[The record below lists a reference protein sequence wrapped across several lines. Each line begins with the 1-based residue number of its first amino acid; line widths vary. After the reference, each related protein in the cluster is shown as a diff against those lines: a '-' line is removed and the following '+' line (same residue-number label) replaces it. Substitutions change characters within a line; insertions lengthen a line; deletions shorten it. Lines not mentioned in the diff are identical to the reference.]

1 MLSSPRPVCTAAARH
16 LLNVRP
22 RVPPAAA
29 AVIAASPR
37 VVCTAAA
44 QKQQYASLAPHPC
57 PAASSLSSS
66 LPHAPSFQ
74 HHQTLS
80 PSSQQ
85 QQKQQQPEQQH
96 KLLHTTQS
104 SSSETAA
111 VSSGQQQQQ
120 QQQTFYRRELPKN
133 LHSFTSKTGRA
144 LFKECVASG
153 NAEIYFSLSGNFT
166 MQSEPA
172 FCGLGSLAMV
182 LNALTVD
189 PGRRWKGVWR
199 WYSDEML
206 ECTHTPREQIRE
218 KGMTFAELACL
229 ARCNGLR
236 VVARRADTVTREQ
249 FFEDL
254 KRVSASEDVHMVVS
268 FSRKTLGQTGDG
280 HFSPI
285 GAYHPGKNQVL
296 ICDTARFKYPSYF
309 VDGNLLYDS
318 LGEIDAVTGLP
329 RGYFI
334 LTKGEAK
341 PLSLCRISVGELGEH
356 GSADWTRLAQLFTRD
371 LPDAFRLFPA
381 YLADD
386 STDSTTT
393 GTVATASV
401 TEESIT
407 AVLRQILAALPTA
420 SPFIISL
427 QPPGVDL
434 ASATQSLAESHATDI
449 LALLSAAR
457 STPLYSHVL
466 AALRHP
472 DLRDSFPP
480 SSPPSSLSSSTTS
493 SHTATA
499 LPPPTT
505 PALATIFI
513 LAAPASLFATLPREL
528 RRAFEDLRARHSL
541 PPLLAGEVTRLAE
554 QMDVLLNNFCKCGAG
569 PPHRGH

>member
-1 MLSSPRPVCTAAARH
+1 MLSAPRPVCSSAAANVRH
-16 LLNVRP
+16 LLRHNARLQRLAP
-22 RVPPAAA
+22 SSAN
-29 AVIAASPR
+29 AVCSASPR

-44 QKQQYASLAPHPC
+44 QRQQCYYASLAPNPC
-57 PAASSLSSS
+57 PAAAATAASSFSSASSSSSS
-66 LPHAPSFQ
+66 LPYARPPPPPPCAIQASPQ
-74 HHQTLS
+74 HQHQQQHR
-80 PSSQQ
+80 QQ
-85 QQKQQQPEQQH
+85 QQNLQAVH
-96 KLLHTTQS
+96 HH
-104 SSSETAA
+104 SETP
-111 VSSGQQQQQ
+111 VGG
-120 QQQTFYRRELPKN
+120 QTFYRRELPKN

-249 FFEDL
+249 FFADL
-254 KRVSASEDVHMVVS
+254 ARVSASEDVHMVVS

-285 GAYHPGKNQVL
+285 GAYHPAKNQVL

-371 LPDAFRLFPA
+371 LPDAFRLFPSSSSSSSDGA
-381 YLADD
+381 AHMAD
-386 STDSTTT
+386 
-393 GTVATASV
+393 
-401 TEESIT
+401 SIT
-407 AVLRQILAALPTA
+407 AVLRHILSALPTA

-434 ASATQSLAESHATDI
+434 ASPTQSLAESHATDI
-449 LALLSAAR
+449 LALLSATR
-457 STPLYSHVL
+457 STPLYAHVL
-466 AALRHP
+466 AALAHP
-472 DLRDSFPP
+472 DLRNAFP
-480 SSPPSSLSSSTTS
+480 SSSSPS
-493 SHTATA
+493 HNAC
-499 LPPPTT
+499 
-505 PALATIFI
+505 LATIFI
-513 LAAPASLFATLPREL
+513 LAAPASLFAALPREL
-528 RRAFEDLRARHSL
+528 RRVFDDELRARHAL
-541 PPLLAGEVTRLAE
+541 PPLLTGEVQRISE
-554 QMDVLLNNFCKCGAG
+554 QLDVLLNSFCKCGAPSVG
-569 PPHRGH
+569 GASKHHCG

>member
-1 MLSSPRPVCTAAARH
+1 MLGSPRPVCTAAARH
-16 LLNVRP
+16 LLNVRR

-29 AVIAASPR
+29 AVVAASPR

-57 PAASSLSSS
+57 PAACSLSSS

-80 PSSQQ
+80 PSQQ
-85 QQKQQQPEQQH
+85 QQQPEHH

-104 SSSETAA
+104 SSSDPAAAVA
-111 VSSGQQQQQ
+111 VSSGQQ

-386 STDSTTT
+386 STDSTTGT
-393 GTVATASV
+393 GTVAAASVV

-466 AALRHP
+466 AALGHP

-480 SSPPSSLSSSTTS
+480 SSPSPSPSSLSSSSTTTTS
-493 SHTATA
+493 HT
-499 LPPPTT
+499 PPATT

-541 PPLLAGEVTRLAE
+541 PPLLAGEVSRLAE

>member
-1 MLSSPRPVCTAAARH
+1 MLSSPRPVCSAAARH
-16 LLNVRP
+16 FLNARR
-22 RVPPAAA
+22 RVPPAAT
-29 AVIAASPR
+29 VIGASPR
-37 VVCTAAA
+37 VVCTAAV
-44 QKQQYASLAPHPC
+44 QKQYASLAPHPC
-57 PAASSLSSS
+57 PAASAFSSS
-66 LPHAPSFQ
+66 LPYAHCPRPPTPSFQ
-74 HHQTLS
+74 QQTLS
-80 PSSQQ
+80 PSQQ
-85 QQKQQQPEQQH
+85 PQPEQH
-96 KLLHTTQS
+96 KLHSTQPTAEAVTAS
-104 SSSETAA
+104 SA
-111 VSSGQQQQQ
+111 Q

-206 ECTHTPREQIRE
+206 ECTHTPREQVRE

-381 YLADD
+381 YPADD
-386 STDSTTT
+386 SNDSAVGTGATT
-393 GTVATASV
+393 ATASV
-401 TEESIT
+401 TDDSIT
-407 AVLRQILAALPTA
+407 AVLRQILSALPTA

-434 ASATQSLAESHATDI
+434 ASATQSLAESHETDV
-449 LALLSAAR
+449 LSLLSAAR
-457 STPLYSHVL
+457 STPLYPHVL
-466 AALRHP
+466 AALGHP
-472 DLRDSFPP
+472 DLRDAFPSPPP
-480 SSPPSSLSSSTTS
+480 SSSSSLST
-493 SHTATA
+493 SHTPAA
-499 LPPPTT
+499 PTT
-505 PALATIFI
+505 PALATIFL
-513 LAAPASLFATLPREL
+513 LAAPTALFASLPREL
-528 RRAFEDLRARHSL
+528 RRAFEDFRARHSL
-541 PPLLAGEVTRLAE
+541 PALLAGEVTRLAE
-554 QMDVLLNNFCKCGAG
+554 QMDVLLNSFCKCGAG

>member
-16 LLNVRP
+16 LLNVRR

-29 AVIAASPR
+29 AVIAAQPR

-44 QKQQYASLAPHPC
+44 QKQQYASLAPHP
-57 PAASSLSSS
+57 SS

-80 PSSQQ
+80 PSQQHQQ
-85 QQKQQQPEQQH
+85 QHQLPEPH

-104 SSSETAA
+104 SSSEPAAAAA
-111 VSSGQQQQQ
+111 VPSSGQQQ

-371 LPDAFRLFPA
+371 LPNAFRLFPPA
-381 YLADD
+381 YLTDD
-386 STDSTTT
+386 STDSGTT
-393 GTVATASV
+393 GTVATASFV

-457 STPLYSHVL
+457 STRLYSHVL
-466 AALRHP
+466 AALSHP

-480 SSPPSSLSSSTTS
+480 SPPSSSSSSTTTT
-493 SHTATA
+493 SHTPTA
-499 LPPPTT
+499 PPPPPPPTTT

-528 RRAFEDLRARHSL
+528 RRAFEDLRARHAL